1 MMFTINKQVIA
12 INNHPDGCYRKGD
25 IYTLLA
31 MRISMCRCGVI
42 LLHIG
47 QYVSENS
54 GLACDRCY
62 VIADAK
68 DGIFWHTA
76 SDFVPYD
83 NSLSET
89 TIDQLIYELTGHYQD

>member
-47 QYVSENS
+47 QYVNNQ
-54 GLACDRCY
+54 LYCDDCK
-62 VIADAK
+62 VISDYQ
-68 DGIFWHTA
+68 DGIFWHVA

-89 TIDQLIYELTGHYQD
+89 TVEELIYELTGHYQD